1 MIPKKQLIEKFIDDY
16 ILNYRPYKE
25 KWNYEDGCVVKGS
38 WDLYKTTK
46 KELYKNF
53 VLNYMYKYIDEEG
66 NIRGYNMQDYSLD
79 DINSGKVLFDLY
91 ELTQDE
97 RFKKAIEHLYQQ
109 ILTQP
114 RTDQGNFWH
123 KRIYPNQ
130 VWLDGLYMVMPFYIK
145 YIKKF
150 GNKNDLKD
158 ICFQFVNVRN
168 HMFNK
173 EKGLYYHGY
182 DESRKEAWADKE
194 TGLSPNFWGRAMGWL
209 VMALVDVLEEL
220 DEKVIGDYKNL
231 TEECKDL
238 QGIFKEAIE
247 GILQYQDPDS
257 GMWYQ
262 VVDKTKSK
270 GNYLETSATLM
281 SAYSILKGCRLR
293 LLPQKYE
300 NYGLKA
306 FNGTIDKYLSYKDGE
321 YKLGGICKVAG
332 LGNFPYRDGSYEYY
346 ISEEVVFN
354 DPKGV
359 GPFMMVYSEILKN
372 SQFYSA

>member
-281 SAYSILKGCRLR
+281 FAYSILKGCRLR

>member
-1 MIPKKQLIEKFIDDY
+1 VIPKKQLIEKFIDDY

-46 KELYKNF
+46 KELYKKF
-53 VLNYMYKYIDEEG
+53 VLNYMCKYIDEEG

-114 RTDQGNFWH
+114 RTGQGNFWH

-332 LGNFPYRDGSYEYY
+332 LGNLPYRDGSYEYY